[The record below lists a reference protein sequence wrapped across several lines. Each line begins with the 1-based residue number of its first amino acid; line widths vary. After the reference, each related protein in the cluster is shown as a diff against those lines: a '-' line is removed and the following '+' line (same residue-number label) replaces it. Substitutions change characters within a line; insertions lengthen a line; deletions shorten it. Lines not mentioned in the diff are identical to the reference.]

1 MTIKVGIIGCGYMG
15 GVHAR
20 NLAADARVSV
30 AAVADIAPARA
41 EELAR
46 SVGARAFASV
56 SELLKAGV
64 DAVYVTTP
72 NTLHTEAVLME
83 LDGGVHVFSEKPMA
97 TTLAEVSQIRV
108 EAREAKGN

>member
-1 MTIKVGIIGCGYMG
+1 MTIKIGIVGCGYMG

-30 AAVADIAPARA
+30 AAVADVAPARA

-46 SVGARAFASV
+46 SVGARAFTTISD
-56 SELLKAGV
+56 LLSAGV

-72 NTLHTEAVLME
+72 NTLHTEAVLQA
-83 LDGGVHVFSEKPMA
+83 LGSGVHVFSEKPMA
-97 TTLAEVSQIRV
+97 TTLAEARQIR
-108 EAREAKGN
+108 EAAGN